1 MFTFTFSDAVIRSRE
16 AQTSEKRACVP
27 IVEQGKLSSQ
37 EKKPDEHPLHAH
49 MYYGSEWDNCKNMI
63 ATIDSSLF
71 VSLPKQLLKMSVVTF
86 IQGLDFHFLFNTSLY
101 LDSIIQ

>member
-37 EKKPDEHPLHAH
+37 EKKHPLHAH
-49 MYYGSEWDNCKNMI
+49 MYYKLEWDMCRSML
-63 ATIDSSLF
+63 APIDSSLF
-71 VSLPKQLLKMSVVTF
+71 VSLSQQLLQMSVVTF
-86 IQGLDFHFLFNTSLY
+86 TQGFHSHFLFNTSLY